1 MTRVFFD
8 NAATTPIHPEVVMV
22 MTKCLSDVY
31 GNPSSTHSYGR
42 EAKGQLEES
51 RRSIAKILG
60 AKPSEIFFTSCGTES
75 NNTILRS
82 AVRNAEISEI
92 WTTSIEHPSIFKTS
106 QHICSDIPIR
116 YLQLNPNGSVNLDSL
131 QKDLIAVNKK
141 VLVSVMH
148 ANNEVGVLNDLK
160 AISELCQ
167 KYHALLHSDMVQT
180 MGHLPI
186 NYQEIKVDFASASAH
201 KFHGPKGVGFMF
213 IRQPNQIEAIITGG
227 SQERGNR
234 SGTENLASI
243 VGMTK
248 ALELATSN
256 IAHDID
262 YLNHLRTHFIS
273 KLKESFPSMS
283 FLTEMDQ
290 SLCTIVSAVFPPE
303 FESEMLLFQLDM
315 KGIAC
320 SGGSACSSG
329 ANKASHVLAH
339 FHLPEG
345 SKVVRFSFSKFNKE
359 KEIDFCIEGIKQIA
373 SERGQNC

>member
-92 WTTSIEHPSIFKTS
+92 WTTSIEHPSIFQTS

-186 NYQEIKVDFASASAH
+186 NYQEIKVDFA
-201 KFHGPKGVGFMF
+201 
-213 IRQPNQIEAIITGG
+213 
-227 SQERGNR
+227 
-234 SGTENLASI
+234 EN
-243 VGMTK
+243 
-248 ALELATSN
+248 N
-256 IAHDID
+256 
-262 YLNHLRTHFIS
+262 
-273 KLKESFPSMS
+273 
-283 FLTEMDQ
+283 
-290 SLCTIVSAVFPPE
+290 
-303 FESEMLLFQLDM
+303 
-315 KGIAC
+315 
-320 SGGSACSSG
+320 
-329 ANKASHVLAH
+329 
-339 FHLPEG
+339 
-345 SKVVRFSFSKFNKE
+345 
-359 KEIDFCIEGIKQIA
+359 
-373 SERGQNC
+373 